1 LWNEKKYQSQVKM
14 INLILAI
21 SILNTFLIIYLLKA
35 HGKEKDIITELLQDN
50 KSEKELMSEEDKKH
64 IDDMLKMREMYE
76 SD

>member
-1 LWNEKKYQSQVKM
+1 M
-14 INLILAI
+14 INLILAL

>member
-1 LWNEKKYQSQVKM
+1 M
-14 INLILAI
+14 INLILAL

-35 HGKEKDIITELLQDN
+35 HGKEKEIITELLQDN

>member
-1 LWNEKKYQSQVKM
+1 M

-21 SILNTFLIIYLLKA
+21 SILNTALIIYLLMQL
-35 HGKEKDIITELLQDN
+35 GREKEKITELLNSKGTEEIPSD
-50 KSEKELMSEEDKKH
+50 EDKKH